1 MFRIA
6 KNLVKTLEQTVSDT
20 VARNNNKLDVFFQSI
35 PPNLI
40 ASQFNQDSNND
51 FTLPNNANELISGLR
66 ILYVEEWQLQ
76 LQSFFDYIVGINDF
90 PLPMYINNYGFMYPD
105 YNAILNLINDSI
117 ETRFVKLNIW
127 SAKGGRFRD
136 EYINLSQR
144 DENDMDSIS
153 LDIKPSTNNNQDPN
167 STSQQQQQLYSSSTG
182 ITVPI
187 LFKSL
192 GFKVQWTPLIAATFT
207 YHILQ
212 LNIDNGPAQ
221 VAGLIPDEDYIIGC
235 QDGLLATGGNELLA
249 DVVRSRASQSL
260 VLYIYNKVS
269 DSVRPVTVNI
279 GPDGRLGCN
288 IGYGFLH
295 RIPTTKN
302 FEQINSNTT
311 TTTTTTLNTG
321 ASITNPSNMNN
332 DQTFIP
338 NTINAASATPLPPPT
353 STTSRTSKKKK
364 HTHSTTTAD
373 MNDYFNEGKDPR
385 TSQNNE
391 NTQSIS
397 PPPIIPH

>member
-6 KNLVKTLEQTVSDT
+6 KNLVKTFEQTVSDT
-20 VARNNNKLDVFFQSI
+20 VSRNNTKLDAFFQSI

-40 ASQFNQDSNND
+40 LPQFNQDPTNND
-51 FTLPNNANELISGLR
+51 LILPNNANELVSGLR

-90 PLPMYINNYGFMYPD
+90 PLPIYINNYGFLYPD
-105 YNAILNLINDSI
+105 YNAILNIINDSI
-117 ETRFVKLNIW
+117 DTGFVKFNVW

-136 EYINLSQR
+136 EYLNLTQR

-153 LDIKPSTNNNQDPN
+153 LDNTKPSTDSNL
-167 STSQQQQQLYSSSTG
+167 TQQQQQQQQYASSTG
-182 ITVPI
+182 ITVPM
-187 LFKSL
+187 LFQSL
-192 GFKVQWTPLIAATFT
+192 GIKVQWTPLIASTFT

-212 LNIDNGPAQ
+212 LNIDQGAAQ
-221 VAGLIPDEDYIIGC
+221 SAGLVPDEDYIIGC

-249 DVVRSRASQSL
+249 DVIRSRANQSL

-295 RIPTTKN
+295 RIPPTKVT
-302 FEQINSNTT
+302 EQVTPPTNNTFV
-311 TTTTTTLNTG
+311 
-321 ASITNPSNMNN
+321 ANPSTTGN
-332 DQTFIP
+332 DHTFIP
-338 NTINAASATPLPPPT
+338 NTINTTSPPT
-353 STTSRTSKKKK
+353 TARTGKKKK
-364 HTHSTTTAD
+364 HAHSSTTTD
-373 MNDYFNEGKDPR
+373 MNDYFNEGKDSR
-385 TSQNNE
+385 TYQKNDTTS
-391 NTQSIS
+391 SIS
-397 PPPIIPH
+397 PPPIIQH